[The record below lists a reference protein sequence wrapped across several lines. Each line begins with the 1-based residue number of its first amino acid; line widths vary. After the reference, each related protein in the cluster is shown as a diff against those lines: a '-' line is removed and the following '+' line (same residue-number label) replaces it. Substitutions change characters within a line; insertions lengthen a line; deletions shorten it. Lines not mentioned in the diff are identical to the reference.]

1 MKNLTMILSPNRTS
15 RKGSVPDVICC
26 HQSNAPIQDRLRVYS
41 DPKSMESVH
50 FAVAKSG
57 AVYQIAEIGFSAMA
71 FPHPEEEPLCR
82 TVRERLAAP
91 DRYTVSV
98 EFENEKSG
106 ILTIAQYRA
115 GWEVFLSVIDGIR
128 KIYGGFLL
136 DREHFIGHYEIEP
149 SEAPNCPGID
159 FPLNR
164 YLADLKKILG

>member
-1 MKNLTMILSPNRTS
+1 MILSPNQTS
-15 RKGSVPDVICC
+15 RNGFSPDVICC

-57 AVYQIAEIGFSAMA
+57 EVYQIVDLGFSAMA
-71 FPHPEEEPLCR
+71 FSQPEEEPLCR
-82 TVRERLAAP
+82 IVRERPAAP

-106 ILTIAQYRA
+106 VLTTVQYRA
-115 GWEVFLSVIDGIR
+115 GLEVFLSVIDGIR
-128 KIYGGFLL
+128 KVYGSFLL
-136 DREHFIGHYEIEP
+136 DRDHFIGHYEVAP
-149 SEAPNCPGID
+149 SEAPNCPGLD